1 MHPSLA
7 YMTLGM
13 PKHVV
18 AAILIGGGPNAL
30 SIRPTGFVMDEAP
43 THNPEIMRLMLYR
56 LSYNMKCI
64 EYIFFV

>member
-7 YMTLGM
+7 YMTLGV

-30 SIRPTGFVMDEAP
+30 SIRPTDFVTDETR
-43 THNPEIMRLMLYR
+43 THNLTIVDYAV
-56 LSYNMKCI
+56 I
-64 EYIFFV
+64 T